1 MRSFFFES
9 ATLAAKV
16 LVLSALVS
24 GAWAE
29 SDDELHERR
38 IVLEQLSPVFAT
50 KGNATVTQADFDA
63 FINRIPKEDRASF
76 LESHERVGDSLDRLM
91 LTRLL
96 AEDAIARG
104 ALEEKINT
112 AQLLQATYVFLAERQ
127 LEHVW
132 EEGELADYSSRA
144 REYYRLNRAQ
154 FQAEMSVDFTYL
166 LVGTP
171 EDDQSEA
178 QRLATELRERI
189 EDGESFDALVV
200 EYSRAPDA
208 QENQGS
214 HRGIAREELDPTFA
228 NALFALNEGEISGP
242 VETPFGIVLIR
253 QDAYEA
259 GDRILSYDE
268 VEDEVIEIVRRQHRT
283 DIQDRYMARLV
294 SQPLELAEGAVANL
308 YERYEVLDPATRR
321 ELLREVYDELRSQ
334 FKDEQE

>member
-1 MRSFFFES
+1 MRSFFCKS
-9 ATLAAKV
+9 AALAAKV
-16 LVLSALVS
+16 LVFTVLISS
-24 GAWAE
+24 AWAD
-29 SDDELHERR
+29 SADELHERR
-38 IVLEQLSPVFAT
+38 IVLEQSSPVFAT

-63 FINRIPKEDRASF
+63 FISRIPEEDRAGF

-104 ALEEKINT
+104 ALEEQINT

-132 EEGELADYSSRA
+132 EEAELSDYSARA

-171 EDDQSEA
+171 EDDPSETL
-178 QRLATELRERI
+178 QLASELRERV
-189 EDGESFDALVV
+189 EGGESFDALVV
-200 EYSRAPDA
+200 EYSRAPDVE
-208 QENQGS
+208 ENGGS
-214 HRGIAREELDPTFA
+214 HQGIAREELDSTFA
-228 NALFALNEGEISGP
+228 NALLELNEGEISDP

-253 QDAYEA
+253 QDAFEA
-259 GDRILSYDE
+259 GNRILSYEE
-268 VEDEVIEIVRRQHRT
+268 VEDEVTEIVRRQHRNH
-283 DIQDRYMARLV
+283 IHDRYMARLV
-294 SQPLELAEGAVANL
+294 SQPLELTEGAVAQL